1 MMFALRHAAMLPR
14 LRIAE
19 AKATKVADTVYKVEA
34 QVKNLGFMATY
45 VTQMGVKI
53 KVSKPVI
60 AQIRLPEGVEL
71 VTGHEK
77 ADLGHL
83 DGRSAKLLKPRVVGG
98 EVIDRSRRNVEWVV
112 KKASTESVELLL
124 EVKCPRAG
132 TDRKTITLS

>member
-1 MMFALRHAAMLPR
+1 M
-14 LRIAE
+14 
-19 AKATKVADTVYKVEA
+19 
-34 QVKNLGFMATY
+34 KNLGFMATY

-53 KVSKPVI
+53 KVSKPVT
-60 AQIRLPEGVEL
+60 AQIMLPEGVEL

-112 KKASTESVELLL
+112 KTASEVPVELLL
-124 EVKCPRAG
+124 EVRCPRAG
-132 TDRKTITLS
+132 TDRSTVTLS